1 MSTGEEPPAKK
12 SRTEDTPAAEP
23 ADAANANSSTE
34 PVTHANTNNDNS
46 PLEVFSKHIL
56 TDSEQYAKTY
66 SNAEPYPH
74 GVLEQ
79 LFINGFAEKV
89 LHEVKHNLKAKY
101 KESDLF
107 RVYQSIDLAN
117 LKPNHPNLKLDNN
130 MPATMA
136 LRKSLYSTQWRNHM
150 EDIACLSR
158 GTLTDQVDCAI
169 NCHDKGCHLLCHD
182 DVIGTRKVSYILYL
196 TDPEPDWC
204 DTDGGRL
211 ELYDSMVLP
220 SVSSVSS
227 VSTSSVS
234 IPGSE
239 MNTEGACTGERA
251 PGVFPVKTILPKHN
265 SMAYFVV
272 EPGRSFHSV
281 QEVFCDRPRLS
292 IQGWYHA
299 KELPKHMEQASLSQ
313 LKKNNVGEHDFE
325 GDFMPMIDTDGND
338 NGNDNGTDNETD
350 TMEFTQEDKDFLSQ
364 YINKTYLRPESIQEI
379 CTHFEEDSSVQL
391 RHFFNLDWEKKVS
404 DLLQMEDEECCIGR
418 DRTSLDY
425 TVGVSNDW
433 IPVGPA
439 HKQRFLEYVGV
450 GEDLEKNGNGNENGN
465 ETMTCG
471 SILKHLKEKVMQSP
485 QFGRLLKSYT
495 SLGMPLGY
503 RGRIRRFRPG
513 LDYTI
518 AHYGILTRSPVL
530 DATMCFV
537 SGNGNQSTGNDDDDD
552 MLWQSDDKGGFECY
566 IEADDDGDD
575 DDEKEGQ
582 AEAEDEYNEE
592 DDTKLLSVSA
602 CNNTLSLVYRDPGTM
617 RFVKYLGIGAPSSR
631 WDLSL
636 EYEVEDDNE
645 GSEEGD
651 AKDGNGSDESED
663 GNVDVG
669 F

>member
-1 MSTGEEPPAKK
+1 MNVYVLLCYVMLLIIHSFIHSFTANPYNNNPIIQQQSNNTST
-12 SRTEDTPAAEP
+12 TTIQQY
-23 ADAANANSSTE
+23 
-34 PVTHANTNNDNS
+34 NN
-46 PLEVFSKHIL
+46 
-56 TDSEQYAKTY
+56 KTI
-66 SNAEPYPH
+66 S
-74 GVLEQ
+74 
-79 LFINGFAEKV
+79 EKV

-117 LKPNHPNLKLDNN
+117 LSPHHPNLKLDNN
-130 MPATMA
+130 MPATMT
-136 LRKSLYSTQWRNHM
+136 LRKSLYSTQWRNHI
-150 EDIACLSR
+150 EHIANLPQ

-204 DTDGGRL
+204 DEDGGRL
-211 ELYDSMVLP
+211 ELYDSV
-220 SVSSVSS
+220 SVSVSVS
-227 VSTSSVS
+227 VSET
-234 IPGSE
+234 GTG
-239 MNTEGACTGERA
+239 TEGAVRA
-251 PGVFPVKTILPKHN
+251 PGVFPVKTILPKFN
-265 SMAYFVV
+265 SMAYFAV
-272 EPGRSFHSV
+272 EPGVSFHSV

-313 LKKNNVGEHDFE
+313 LKSNNVGEHDFE
-325 GDFMPMIDTDGND
+325 GNFMPMIGTATAVDVHDNDNGNGND
-338 NGNDNGTDNETD
+338 NDNDNDNDNGTD
-350 TMEFTQEDKDFLSQ
+350 TMELTQEDKDFLAQ

-391 RHFFNLDWEKKVS
+391 RHFFNQDWEKKVS
-404 DLLQMEDEECCIGR
+404 NLLQVEDEACHIGR
-418 DRTSLDY
+418 DTPSLDY
-425 TVGVSNDW
+425 TVGVSKDW

-439 HKQRFLEYVGV
+439 HKQRFLEYVGNS
-450 GEDLEKNGNGNENGN
+450 EKDGTGTGTGTGT

-485 QFGRLLKSYT
+485 QFARLLKSYT

-503 RGRIRRFRPG
+503 RGRVRRFRPG

-537 SGNGNQSTGNDDDDD
+537 SGKGNQSTGNEDDDEDD

-566 IEADDDGDD
+566 IEADN
-575 DDEKEGQ
+575 DDEEEGQ
-582 AEAEDEYNEE
+582 PEADDEYNEE

-636 EYEVEDDNE
+636 EYEVEDDGE
-645 GSEEGD
+645 ESEEVD
-651 AKDGNGSDESED
+651 AKDGNESD
-663 GNVDVG
+663 GNVD
-669 F
+669 